1 MGIVLICHCYV
12 CLCNTFESS
21 RMACT
26 EFKLILPAIA
36 AQVSLHATEIQDQ
49 LVARTPIAEYLSDQ
63 HHFGC
68 DVSWSLATV
77 A

>member
-1 MGIVLICHCYV
+1 MGIVFIRHRYV
-12 CLCNTFESS
+12 CLCKAVESN

-26 EFKLILPAIA
+26 EFKIILPAIA
-36 AQVSLHATEIQDQ
+36 VRVSLRAAEIQDQ

-63 HHFGC
+63 HRFGC